1 MVEVEKGIKNNVLFK
16 RGKSFQIWIGKW
28 MLEGMTRYTGQH
40 IATAEGFGFQ
50 LFWII

>member
-1 MVEVEKGIKNNVLFK
+1 MVEIEKGIKIMCFFK
-16 RGKSFQIWIGKW
+16 GGNHFKSGMEKG

-40 IATAEGFGFQ
+40 LATAEGFGFQ